1 MLIAIGVGA
10 RPEAWAG
17 EVLASR
23 DRTRG
28 GVTAD
33 AGGLYLLSAEYDE
46 RYGLPPELTSGLASG
61 LKQDA
66 P

>member
-1 MLIAIGVGA
+1 MLIEIGVGV

-33 AGGLYLLSAEYDE
+33 AGGLHLLGAEYDE
-46 RYGLPPELTSGLASG
+46 RYGLPSG
-61 LKQDA
+61 LKRDVH
-66 P
+66 